1 MKIRLKTLVNLN
13 SHNTEVGFHVEIAS
27 ICE

>member
-1 MKIRLKTLVNLN
+1 MKIRLKTLFNLN
-13 SHNTEVGFHVEIAS
+13 TQNKEVGFHVEIAS